1 MSYRSA
7 LLVIKS
13 SLASI
18 RVKTNLTASGRK
30 VSMVFIRN
38 RLSLMVMLGCL
49 SLLAAIGWQG
59 IYGPRNVEFRKK
71 LVEKA
76 ASAQTVLIK
85 VSDERK
91 AMEQRVALLRPGTMD
106 ADMVD
111 EIARRDLN
119 MGGKH
124 DIIARLP
131 Q

>member
-1 MSYRSA
+1 MA
-7 LLVIKS
+7 EKW
-13 SLASI
+13 A
-18 RVKTNLTASGRK
+18 
-30 VSMVFIRN
+30 MVFIRN
-38 RLSLMVMLGCL
+38 RLSLLVMLGCL
-49 SLLAAIGWQG
+49 SLLTAIGWQG

-76 ASAQTVLIK
+76 ASTQVVLTTV
-85 VSDERK
+85 STERK
-91 AMEQRVALLRPGTMD
+91 AMEQRVALLRPGSID

-124 DIIARLP
+124 DIIAHLS